1 MAGNFN
7 KNLTLGKKAEMFA
20 EKYFQKQGIDYKDVR
35 DCPEHRKIDVDY
47 ITDKYGKVEVKCNY
61 ADAKYGRKGK
71 YFWVELEVGDNKGW
85 WYFCET
91 DHYFFNDIESRG
103 IIIEN
108 SDAFK
113 AFVNHRIEHGDHSKS
128 GKNRIDEVKDERY
141 GGYITVVNMRV
152 YFSDLDV
159 AGIPYVNLIKRK
171 KPQ

>member
-91 DHYFFNDIESRG
+91 DHYFFNDTESRG
-103 IIIEN
+103 ILIEN

-113 AFVNHRIEHGDHSKS
+113 AFVNHCIEYGDHSKY
-128 GKNRIDEVKDERY
+128 GNNRIDSVEDERY
-141 GGYITVVNMRV
+141 GGYITVVNMRC
-152 YFSDLDV
+152 YFEDLTN
-159 AGIPYVNLIKRK
+159 AGIPFVNLIKRK
-171 KPQ
+171 